1 MSIGTAS
8 FEGYTV
14 TLIPVVPT
22 PGDDDVQSGPVAVV
36 PLLRSRTSA
45 VVSACT
51 FLSVLP
57 VGTATQDR

>member
-14 TLIPVVPT
+14 TLIAAVPT
-22 PGDDDVQSGPVAVV
+22 TGDDPVQSEPVAVV

-45 VVSACT
+45 VVSA
-51 FLSVLP
+51 
-57 VGTATQDR
+57 